1 MNLVNNVYK
10 TLVAKNPS
18 GSPNEYWI
26 ASREFKYWASNY
38 FEFCGRTVK
47 TDGTLMF
54 RWLCTYNGGFLLNK
68 PQFAFRPIVVFKSN
82 NLLLGGSGTITDPY
96 ILKE

>member
-1 MNLVNNVYK
+1 MALY
-10 TLVAKNPS
+10 LH
-18 GSPNEYWI
+18 
-26 ASREFKYWASNY
+26 
-38 FEFCGRTVK
+38 
-47 TDGTLMF
+47 
-54 RWLCTYNGGFLLNK
+54 GGFLLNK